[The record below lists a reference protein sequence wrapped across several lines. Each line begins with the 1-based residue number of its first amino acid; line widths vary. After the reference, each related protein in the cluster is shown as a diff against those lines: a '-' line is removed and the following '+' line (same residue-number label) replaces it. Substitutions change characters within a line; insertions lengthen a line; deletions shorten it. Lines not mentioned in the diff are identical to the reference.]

1 MSTSPGS
8 PVDTEEVFGFKADLA
23 VSALP
28 DQPELAGHVPD
39 VDAAYRFTPA
49 VTRALLAGF
58 GLNRRVLVHGWH
70 GTGKSTH
77 VEQVAAALN
86 WPLVRVN
93 LDGHITRMDLVG
105 RDGIVLRD
113 GAPVTEFQEG
123 ILPWALNHGVAL
135 LFDEL
140 DAGRPDVMFVIQR
153 LLEREG
159 RFTLLDQ
166 NRVLTPHPNF
176 RLFAT
181 SNTIGMGNLN
191 GLYHGT
197 QLMNHAQIDRWSI
210 VAQLDYLDAAD
221 EVQIVGARVPEL
233 LATADGTEL
242 AGRMVDLAA
251 LTRNGFAAGDISTV
265 MSPRTIISWAENYQI
280 FNDVEYAFRL
290 AFLNK
295 CEAAERSIVA
305 EYFQRVFAVEFP
317 EALTDA
323 ASPTNPPPSA

>member
-1 MSTSPGS
+1 M
-8 PVDTEEVFGFKADLA
+8 DIEEVFGFTGDLA

-28 DQPELAGHVPD
+28 DHPELGDHVPEID
-39 VDAAYRFTPA
+39 QAYRFTPE
-49 VTRALLAGF
+49 VTRAVLAGF
-58 GLNRRVLVHGWH
+58 ALNRRVLVHGWH

-77 VEQVAAALN
+77 IEQVANRLN

-123 ILPWALNHGVAL
+123 ILPWALTNGVAL

-197 QLMNHAQIDRWSI
+197 QMMNHAQVDRWSI
-210 VAQLDYLDAAD
+210 VAQLDYLDPAD
-221 EVQIVGARVPEL
+221 EVGIVGARVPEL
-233 LATADGTEL
+233 LTTANGSDL
-242 AGRMVDLAA
+242 ARRMVDVAT

-265 MSPRTIISWAENYQI
+265 MSPRTVISWAENHQT
-280 FNDVEYAFRL
+280 FNDVDYAFRVS
-290 AFLNK
+290 FLNK
-295 CEAAERSIVA
+295 VEDAERSIVA
-305 EYFQRVFAVEFP
+305 EYFQRVFDNQLP
-317 EALTDA
+317 EALSD
-323 ASPTNPPPSA
+323 PPPAETPAA